1 MRLHLPMEAP
11 LLRAFASFPD
21 PRKSRNQLVV
31 PPLIGTLGGA
41 LIGAELSRSRHVTIQ
56 IK

>member
-31 PPLIGTLGGA
+31 PPLIVTLGGA